1 MMMYLFLD
9 ETMIFS
15 TERERA
21 LRENFGRKI
30 FFVTVYLGP
39 FGAFLYIY
47 NLYIFVTTTYVRRVY
62 DVIYGICI
70 YIYGHSILCLIVV
83 CMVEEGE
90 RGKE

>member
-15 TERERA
+15 TERES
-21 LRENFGRKI
+21 FTGKFWQKD
-30 FFVTVYLGP
+30 FFYVTVYLGP
-39 FGAFLYIY
+39 FFVY

-62 DVIYGICI
+62 IMPYMA
-70 YIYGHSILCLIVV
+70 YIYGRSILCLGVV
-83 CMVEEGE
+83 CMEEEGE